1 MSESLRQEEHWLK
14 TITRLFQGLHLPLHS
29 LCRILLPVKEG
40 CTTLSTTGASL
51 KSYPEEVLAQCYHR
65 GLKAASNETELPID
79 TFPVECP
86 YSIAQI
92 LDAEFLPDAIDL

>member
-1 MSESLRQEEHWLK
+1 MQAFGLLALSVLIFPFSAVASSQQLR
-14 TITRLFQGLHLPLHS
+14 RSF
-29 LCRILLPVKEG
+29 
-40 CTTLSTTGASL
+40 A
-51 KSYPEEVLAQCYHR
+51 
-65 GLKAASNETELPID
+65 LPIN